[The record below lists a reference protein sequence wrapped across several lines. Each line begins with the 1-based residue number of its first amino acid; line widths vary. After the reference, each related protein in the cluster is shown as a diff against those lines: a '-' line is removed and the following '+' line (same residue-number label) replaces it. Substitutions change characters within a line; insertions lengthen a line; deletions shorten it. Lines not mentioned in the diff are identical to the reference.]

1 MEPNNQ
7 QKGHRRSQTDS
18 MLSYSLGSMSQDFLG
33 GGNVLGGTFDDL
45 DGVDGGV
52 GFSTTGGDDL
62 GPALVGNKHLRSL
75 SFTDSRDM
83 GDSEANND
91 IFIMNTNASG
101 PPEMEPGL
109 GHMSPPQGVPYRQK
123 KSLRAKRPGGTGSV
137 GPSHRRIKSM
147 SSASTDQMM
156 LDCFRRDPNVA
167 LNELPDL
174 GSMSMESSDLIK
186 FTPEDW
192 QEAFIQIGGD
202 SELDGMGGSS
212 IRRSSD
218 NSIGISM
225 MPSSSPSKDNSRHIP
240 LPPGSGMEHGGG
252 KASLNQPVLTD
263 ISSSSRHPY
272 GQGTDDSSI
281 SSNVFREFQ
290 QRKALARS
298 SPSSEVPMS
307 DGYTNFMHMQAQ
319 LFPPPPIHSS
329 SSGNPSPTVDMSTSP
344 SFQMS
349 SSTESAQHKDRTGHH
364 HHRIAGVG
372 ANVGI
377 AVGKNGISEPEYH
390 NKSAPPPLPSNF
402 DMDKKS
408 SNRGKYRCGRCGQP
422 KVNHQCPYEIEA
434 STRSISTQAT
444 KYIYDNSTHPFLT
457 EKTIVVGKRRV
468 VESPQSFSMANSN
481 SALSSGVAGVHNP
494 TTSPVGLNHSPRHVT
509 SSPAYGV
516 VPDGSLGNMGQSV
529 SMEVSDVVPPVF
541 MKQGSTS
548 MSSTGSSGPTRPPQ
562 PSRAYNQTLAKSTS
576 SDGSI
581 YNEMLKDIRIVHPSM
596 QRPVVGDGQQQHL
609 ATVST
614 DDSDSNSLFLSSLSS
629 HSSATEEAS

>member
-7 QKGHRRSQTDS
+7 QRGHRRSQTDS
-18 MLSYSLGSMSQDFLG
+18 MLSYSFGSMSQDFLG

-52 GFSTTGGDDL
+52 GFNNTGGDDL

-75 SFTDSRDM
+75 SFTDSRDI
-83 GDSEANND
+83 GDSESNND
-91 IFIMNTNASG
+91 IFIMNTNTSG
-101 PPEMEPGL
+101 PTELEAGL
-109 GHMSPPQGVPYRQK
+109 GQMSPPQGVPFRQK
-123 KSLRAKRPGGTGSV
+123 KSLRAKRPGGGGSS

-174 GSMSMESSDLIK
+174 GSMSMGSSDMIK

-202 SELDGMGGSS
+202 SELDGVGGGSS
-212 IRRSSD
+212 SRRSSD
-218 NSIGISM
+218 NSIGISA
-225 MPSSSPSKDNSRHIP
+225 MPSSSPSKDNSRQMQLP
-240 LPPGSGMEHGGG
+240 LGS
-252 KASLNQPVLTD
+252 STRPPVLTD
-263 ISSSSRHPY
+263 NSSSNRHPHS
-272 GQGTDDSSI
+272 QRNDASFSSD
-281 SSNVFREFQ
+281 VFREFQ
-290 QRKALARS
+290 QRKASLARS
-298 SPSSEVPMS
+298 SPPSEVPMS
-307 DGYTNFMHMQAQ
+307 DGYTNFMHVQAQ

-329 SSGNPSPTVDMSTSP
+329 SGNPSPTVEMSTSP

-349 SSTESAQHKDRTGHH
+349 TSPAIAAENAHPRDRKGHH
-364 HHRIAGVG
+364 HHMSA
-372 ANVGI
+372 ASVGI
-377 AVGKNGISEPEYH
+377 AVGRTGISDPEYH
-390 NKSAPPPLPSNF
+390 NKNLPPPAPDKF

-408 SNRGKYRCGRCGQP
+408 TNRGKYRCGRCGQP

-444 KYIYDNSTHPFLT
+444 RNSYDNTTHPFLT
-457 EKTIVVGKRRV
+457 EKTIVVGKRQPL
-468 VESPQSFSMANSN
+468 ESPNSFSGA
-481 SALSSGVAGVHNP
+481 SSSSTGSSIADVGHNH
-494 TTSPVGLNHSPRHVT
+494 TTSPVALGHSRGQR
-509 SSPAYGV
+509 SSPGYGV
-516 VPDGSLGNMGQSV
+516 VPDSAQLNMTQSA
-529 SMEVSDVVPPVF
+529 SMEVMETAPLVY

-548 MSSTGSSGPTRPPQ
+548 MSSTGSAGPTRPPQ
-562 PSRAYNQTLAKSTS
+562 PTRAYNQTLAKSTS

-596 QRPVVGDGQQQHL
+596 QKAVVSDGQHQQL

-614 DDSDSNSLFLSSLSS
+614 DESDSNSLFLSSLSS